1 MWLIIL
7 INILQNTKFRRHFL
21 ASQHFSMNNTLH
33 RLTFSSD
40 TFDPSSKTRKS
51 SSHRNH
57 SVHACTKTNDQF
69 SPPNMQSF
77 KDLSSSVPVVLVGHN
92 NAHNISS
99 WKIYHTRASTVALL
113 STSVESSTWTA
124 YHVWLINSN
133 SCASISSY
141 HFINLSSYSTIL
153 KRNVCDLLNCNLFYR
168 FMTNILSRR
177 WDLLFTSDKG
187 ILSFSNAVS
196 H

>member
-21 ASQHFSMNNTLH
+21 ASQYFSMNNTLH

-77 KDLSSSVPVVLVGHN
+77 KDLNSSVPVVLVGHN

-124 YHVWLINSN
+124 YYSDSLILSN
-133 SCASISSY
+133 NYTSISPA
-141 HFINLSSYSTIL
+141 ISSIHLVMALAERGT
-153 KRNVCDLLNCNLFYR
+153 F
-168 FMTNILSRR
+168 
-177 WDLLFTSDKG
+177 
-187 ILSFSNAVS
+187 
-196 H
+196 